1 MQSGSWTLG
10 GRYYITDFLMY
21 LNHHLKSKRVTKTA
35 KPKCHGEH
43 IQQQV
48 EITHTK
54 LKIKVG
60 KNINSYETCM
70 KSASVHEDAY
80 RSNGHLKDLSTSE

>member
-10 GRYYITDFLMY
+10 GRYYISDFLIY
-21 LNHHLKSKRVTKTA
+21 LNHHLKKRVTKKV
-35 KPKCHGEH
+35 KPKSHGEQ

-48 EITHTK
+48 EIIHIK

-60 KNINSYETCM
+60 KSINSYKTCM
-70 KSASVHEDAY
+70 KSASVQEDAK
-80 RSNGHLKDLSTSE
+80 RSMGI